1 MSLSAGRDL
10 QPLAYSCLPRSGK
23 LAGHRNV
30 NTDGHS
36 TLQDAANKGKP
47 LLVPPRRRRELEIE
61 ELEAE
66 HRAETWTKVADE
78 TDERVQT
85 EAHAKIE
92 AIEADD
98 AGSQIDVVNNNYD
111 ADEREIAEDT
121 STLEAKEMKTENLG
135 VANEGKER
143 ELLSEQDEEREMTDI
158 ISNDKQEEEATGQK
172 EKPVK
177 MDRDEATKITEKTY
191 EDGEH
196 ICVEDELHT
205 PIAVS
210 TSSLPTGTGTLL
222 SKVFDD
228 DGAVASQYYV
238 ATCRPS

>member
-30 NTDGHS
+30 NTDSHS

-47 LLVPPRRRRELEIE
+47 LLMPPRRRRELEIE

-66 HRAETWTKVADE
+66 HRAETWTKVADD

-85 EAHAKIE
+85 EAHAK

-121 STLEAKEMKTENLG
+121 STPETKEMKTKNLD
-135 VANEGKER
+135 VVNEGKER

-158 ISNDKQEEEATGQK
+158 SSNEKQEEEATDQK

-177 MDRDEATKITEKTY
+177 MDRDEATKIIEETC
-191 EDGEH
+191 EDGEGS
-196 ICVEDELHT
+196 CVEDELHT
-205 PIAVS
+205 PIAAS
-210 TSSLPTGTGTLL
+210 TSTGTLL

-228 DGAVASQYYV
+228 DGYLLCCSYV
-238 ATCRPS
+238 ATT